1 MTKTIEE
8 TGAVVRRRAL
18 PRPQYI
24 LTETPEGGGQLY
36 VLKPAGLALIK
47 RMSTQ
52 GRDLASIAA
61 ALGTSIDTFREIRKR
76 NPEAQEAV
84 DQGRAA
90 LGDELVDILLEQ
102 ARNGVTVAAIFLA
115 KARCGW
121 REGEGMEGKVV
132 NNTQINIQIP
142 ESMPAAEFKAIVDGR
157 PDREADEAQQ
167 VTDKI
172 AAATAIVRR
181 A

>member
-1 MTKTIEE
+1 MTKKPEG
-8 TGAVVRRRAL
+8 TGAVVRRRPL

-24 LTETPEGGGQLY
+24 ATVAPEAGGARY
-36 VLKPAGLALIK
+36 DLKPAGLALIK

-61 ALGTSIDTFREIRKR
+61 ALGVSNDTFRELRKR
-76 NPEAQEAV
+76 DPEAQEAL

-90 LGDELVDILLEQ
+90 LGDELTDILLEQ
-102 ARNGVTVAAIFLA
+102 ARNGITVAAIFLA

-132 NNTQINIQIP
+132 NNTQINIHIP
-142 ESMPAAEFKAIVDGR
+142 ESMSDAEFKAIIDGR
-157 PDREADEAQQ
+157 AP
-167 VTDKI
+167 KI
-172 AAATAIVRR
+172 IDGR
-181 A
+181 AS

>member
-1 MTKTIEE
+1 MTKPG

-24 LTETPEGGGQLY
+24 ATVAPEGGGTRY
-36 VLKPAGLALIK
+36 DLKPAGLALIK

-52 GRDLASIAA
+52 GRALASIAA
-61 ALGTSIDTFREIRKR
+61 ALGVSNDTFRELRKR
-76 NPEAQEAV
+76 DPEAQEAL

-90 LGDELVDILLEQ
+90 LGDELTDILLEQ
-102 ARNGVTVAAIFLA
+102 ARNGITVAAIFLA

-132 NNTQINIQIP
+132 NNTQINIHIP
-142 ESMPAAEFKAIVDGR
+142 ESMSDAEFKAIIDGR
-157 PDREADEAQQ
+157 AP
-167 VTDKI
+167 KI
-172 AAATAIVRR
+172 IDGR
-181 A
+181 AS

>member
-1 MTKTIEE
+1 MTDKPEG

-24 LTETPEGGGQLY
+24 VTSTPEAGGARY
-36 VLKPAGLALIK
+36 DLKPAGIALIK
-47 RMSTQ
+47 RMSRE
-52 GRDLASIAA
+52 GRALASIAA
-61 ALGTSIDTFREIRKR
+61 ALGVSMDTFREIRKR
-76 NPEAQEAV
+76 DPEAQEAV

-90 LGDELVDILLEQ
+90 LGDELTDILLEQ
-102 ARNGVTVAAIFLA
+102 ARNGITVAAIFLA

-132 NNTQINIQIP
+132 NNTQINIHIP
-142 ESMPAAEFKAIVDGR
+142 ESMSDAEFKAIIDGR
-157 PDREADEAQQ
+157 VERAPDAP
-167 VTDKI
+167 
-172 AAATAIVRR
+172 AIIDRR